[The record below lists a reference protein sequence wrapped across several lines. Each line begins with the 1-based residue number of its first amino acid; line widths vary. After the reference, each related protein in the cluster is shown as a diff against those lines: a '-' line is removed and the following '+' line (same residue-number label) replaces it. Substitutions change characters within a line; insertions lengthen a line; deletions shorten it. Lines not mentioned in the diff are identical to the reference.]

1 MSVFEISARM
11 KTSCTRTLQF
21 VLNRPEQNKYWAEYE
36 RRDVKS
42 CGGMGWGGKDLV
54 VDLN

>member
-1 MSVFEISARM
+1 MSVFEISTRK

-21 VLNRPEQNKYWAEYE
+21 VLNFPEQNKYWAEYE

-54 VDLN
+54 AHLN